1 MMKQKLSS
9 QGSSLCACN
18 YVRQPGSLISS
29 AESHYRIPTVGPRT
43 VVIFNLLKSRTVQE
57 RGRKIFM
64 SAIKKQSL
72 GYRRSSNRLASSSI
86 SKGER
91 ERLIIVHL
99 TKIILLN
106 ARRGSV
112 ESVLLI
118 I

>member
-18 YVRQPGSLISS
+18 YIRQPGSLISS
-29 AESHYRIPTVGPRT
+29 AEIHYRSNSGPKNRGNIQFAK
-43 VVIFNLLKSRTVQE
+43 VKDSSRE
-57 RGRKIFM
+57 RKKNIHVNN
-64 SAIKKQSL
+64 KKQSL
-72 GYRRSSNRLASSSI
+72 GHRRSSNRLASSFI